1 MNNRVEYIDQ
11 SKGFAILMLL
21 LSHVTPGDDI
31 NTWIFTFHMPIFFII
46 GGLLLWYRYGDN
58 AVNGIDIKNLLRKRA
73 KNLLLPYI
81 VFCLLLSVFY
91 VFLSYLA
98 GGRIQYN
105 HFIDTFTFQGVD
117 SMWFIPCYFWA
128 ELLMCLILMND
139 RKVVYV
145 LIGLACLF
153 GIVAMS
159 VVIPDMKYVRYLA
172 KIAISLSFV
181 AIGYLIGKTNIVD
194 KMPLVV
200 AIILIIVCS
209 ILGLMGGFSAI
220 GALEFPYYGLYLL
233 LAACMSLSIMVVFSK
248 LKSSNL
254 LSTFGKYSIVILC
267 TNNLIIEIIRLLDY
281 KLTGAFMLSH
291 GLYGALIFFVIM
303 AVIEYLVIK
312 LAQGPFGIVFGK
324 R

>member
-1 MNNRVEYIDQ
+1 MSNRVEYIDQ

-31 NTWIFTFHMPIFFII
+31 NTWIFTFHMPIFFMI
-46 GGLLLWYRYGDN
+46 GGLLLWYRHGDN
-58 AVNGIDIKNLLRKRA
+58 AINGIDVKCLLRKRA
-73 KNLLLPYI
+73 KNLLLPYL
-81 VFCLLLSVFY
+81 VFCLLLSIFY
-91 VFLSYLA
+91 AAMSYMA
-98 GGRIQYN
+98 GGQIQYN
-105 HFIDTFTFQGVD
+105 YFVDTFTFQGVD

-139 RKVVYV
+139 RKIVYV
-145 LIGLACLF
+145 LIGLACVLS
-153 GIVAMS
+153 IVAMS
-159 VVIPDMKYVRYLA
+159 VVIPDLKFVRYLA
-172 KIAISLSFV
+172 KIAISLAFV

-233 LAACMSLSIMVVFSK
+233 LAACMSLSIMVVFNN
-248 LKSSNL
+248 LKPSNL
-254 LSTFGKYSIVILC
+254 LSIFGKYSIVVLC
-267 TNNLIIEIIRLLDY
+267 TNNLIIEIIRLLDF

-312 LAQGPFGIVFGK
+312 LAQGPLGVVFGK
-324 R
+324 K